1 MESQTALSRLETILH
16 TMAKLYSS
24 MFAIIVHER
33 ISTYHAPCDNSE
45 DVGVALHAYIRHIKY
60 LAVEDP
66 LFVGAVYES
75 EPHVGNTSDSM
86 VTYSGEAMPS
96 NPLTEYFKKNNSFS
110 ELAPPI
116 VEKLK
121 SRAWEHTYST
131 IRYAHNGDF
140 AYAKLHAD
148 LANNAI
154 YELSHFMT
162 TTDYND
168 FKCAVKAVLVD
179 RPVDAEL
186 EPA

>member
-1 MESQTALSRLETILH
+1 MKTQTALSQLEAILH

-24 MFAIIVHER
+24 MFAMIVHER
-33 ISTYHAPCDNSE
+33 ISTYHTPCDNAE
-45 DVGVALHAYIRHIKY
+45 DVGVALHSYIRHIKY
-60 LAVEDP
+60 LSVEEP
-66 LFVGAVYES
+66 LFAAEVLDSELVIGHANAAMAMFPGA
-75 EPHVGNTSDSM
+75 
-86 VTYSGEAMPS
+86 AMPG
-96 NPLTEYFKKNNSFS
+96 NPLAEYFKKNTTYS

-121 SRAWEHTYST
+121 SRAWEHTFST
-131 IRYAHNGDF
+131 IRYAHHGDF
-140 AYAKLHAD
+140 ANAKLHAD

-168 FKCAVKAVLVD
+168 FKCAVKAALFD
-179 RPVDAEL
+179 KPVNAAL